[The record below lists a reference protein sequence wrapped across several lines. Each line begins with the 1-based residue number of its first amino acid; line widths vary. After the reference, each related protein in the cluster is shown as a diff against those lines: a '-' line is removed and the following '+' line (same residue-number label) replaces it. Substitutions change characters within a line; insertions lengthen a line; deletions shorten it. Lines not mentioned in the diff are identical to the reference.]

1 MTQSPAK
8 PKPVQVGRYRYS
20 KLRWRLLVRALDL
33 LGTIVLAIVR
43 RFRPVRRLTCPR
55 RVLVVQLDH
64 LGDAV
69 NRFLQAIHE
78 RLHALFFNQRGGG
91 HAIIVGKELRHG
103 RLIDLFPV
111 NLRQIRQEGRALCSV
126 GLGWFTDP
134 VA

>member
-1 MTQSPAK
+1 SWSRLFLSPCHLVTLSSEIVVPWSRLFLSPCHLVTLSPCHLRLRRSMTQSPAK

-33 LGTIVLAIVR
+33 LGTIALAIVG

-69 NRFLQAIHE
+69 LSTPLIA
-78 RLHALFFNQRGGG
+78 
-91 HAIIVGKELRHG
+91 ELRAAY
-103 RLIDLFPV
+103 REATIDVL
-111 NLRQIRQEGRALCSV
+111 
-126 GLGWFTDP
+126 
-134 VA
+134 